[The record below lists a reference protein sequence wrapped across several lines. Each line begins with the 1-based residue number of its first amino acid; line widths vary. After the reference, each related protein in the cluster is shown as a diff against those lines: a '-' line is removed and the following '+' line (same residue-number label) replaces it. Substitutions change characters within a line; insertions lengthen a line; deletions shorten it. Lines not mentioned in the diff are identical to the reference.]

1 MMTPAVAVVSPP
13 EEVLPYN
20 ADNKLLL
27 ANELKQLLEK
37 NGVDAG
43 FKDISFYRMALVHKS
58 YCTRKN
64 ENFVNGNVRCP
75 ENCLGLQE
83 CSNER
88 LEFLGDSVL
97 SLVVAEYLYER
108 FPDNEE
114 GFLTKMRTKLV
125 NGEMLASLS
134 DRIGLGRHVLIS
146 KQIEENNGRENAK
159 ILEDTFEAI
168 LGAIF
173 LDLGFAQAKRFI
185 ITVLES
191 NIDFAELVASN
202 NNYKDTLIKYI
213 QHNFN
218 YLPKFQEMRNA
229 TSKQFTVCVK
239 SKEGSVLGTGKGPN
253 KKAAEANAA
262 LNALRYFGQV

>member
-1 MMTPAVAVVSPP
+1 MASPA

-20 ADNKLLL
+20 PHNKLLL
-27 ANELKQLLEK
+27 QHDLKELLTR
-37 NGVDAG
+37 NGVAAD
-43 FKDISFYRMALVHKS
+43 FNDISFYRMALVHKS

-64 ENFVNGNVRCP
+64 ENFVNGNIRCP
-75 ENCLGLQE
+75 ENCLALQE
-83 CSNER
+83 SSNER

-97 SLVVAEYLYER
+97 SLVVAAYLYER

-134 DRIGLGRHVLIS
+134 ERIGLGAHVLIS
-146 KQIEENNGRENAK
+146 KQIEENNGRSNQK
-159 ILEDTFEAI
+159 ILEDTFEAF
-168 LGAIF
+168 LGAIY
-173 LDLGFAQAKRFI
+173 LDLGFDQARNFI
-185 ITVLES
+185 LAVLET
-191 NIDFAELVASN
+191 NVDFAELVASN

-218 YLPKFQEMRNA
+218 YLPKFQEMR
-229 TSKQFTVCVK
+229 SPSVKQFTVCVK

>member
-1 MMTPAVAVVSPP
+1 M
-13 EEVLPYN
+13 PYN
-20 ADNKLLL
+20 PDNKLLMPC
-27 ANELKQLLEK
+27 ELKRLLEK

-83 CSNER
+83 SSNER
-88 LEFLGDSVL
+88 LEYLGDSVL

-134 DRIGLGRHVLIS
+134 ERIGLGKHVLVS
-146 KQIEENNGRENAK
+146 KQIEENKGRENAK
-159 ILEDTFEAI
+159 ILEDTFEAM

-202 NNYKDTLIKYI
+202 NNHKDTLIKYI

-218 YLPKFQEMRNA
+218 YLPKFQELRNSS
-229 TSKQFTVCVK
+229 TKQFTVCVK

-253 KKAAEANAA
+253 KKSAEANAA
-262 LNALRYFGQV
+262 LNALRYFGQA

>member
-1 MMTPAVAVVSPP
+1 MG
-13 EEVLPYN
+13 EEILPYN
-20 ADNKLLL
+20 PGNTLLMPD
-27 ANELKQLLEK
+27 QLRSLLSS
-37 NGVDAG
+37 NGVRAP

-75 ENCLGLQE
+75 PNCLALQE

-97 SLVVAEYLYER
+97 SLVVADYLYER

-134 DRIGLGRHVLIS
+134 ETVGLGKHVLIS
-146 KQIEENNGRENAK
+146 KQIDDNGGRENQK
-159 ILEDTFEAI
+159 ILEDTFEAF

-173 LDLGFAQAKRFI
+173 LDLGFEHAQTFI
-185 ITVLES
+185 ITILES
-191 NIDFAELVASN
+191 NIDFAELVVSN
-202 NNYKDTLIKYI
+202 NNHKDTLIKYI

-218 YLPKFQEMRNA
+218 YLPKFQEVKGND
-229 TSKQFTVCVK
+229 TKQYTVCIK
-239 SKEGSVLGTGKGPN
+239 AKDGSIIGVGKGAN
-253 KKAAEANAA
+253 KKMAEATAA
-262 LNALRYFGQV
+262 KNALKYFGQAIS